1 MPTIT
6 ASKDMLLFDT
16 VQCGMCQIQ
25 TIQLQNCES
34 VPCQWSMAE
43 EVKPL
48 KKQQRLIPAVF
59 QMIPCSGVLFPGER
73 VNVHIK
79 FRPVEGCSYSRRLVI
94 HVSDSTQQVFITAR
108 GQAEEAR
115 LEFCPSVL
123 ELGPCLPF
131 SSESKA
137 EVTVKNHSSFP
148 IEFYSL
154 EFDKQYLKEEEIL
167 RLIDEYDENNM
178 LLLPPRVPGEG
189 LPAELLEYCSQ
200 LKDDVLNVGMVEDE
214 SKKDGTVK
222 DEEKS
227 KPNDGA
233 VEMSFFN
240 VKPGQFFFSQLTRE
254 GIIGSV
260 KQLDM
265 TPASR
270 AIARHMELN
279 LSPEGVTAQNHRGI
293 AIIVYGAPLTDK
305 SSMAAALACYYGAVC
320 LSIDAVV
327 TDAIQ
332 NGTSPAS
339 LSARQLYHAAVA
351 DYEQK
356 KAAEAAK
363 AIEEKTQSKPAA
375 PPESSDP
382 DLIPDFLNTVDV
394 PADQSENCCNN
405 NLSTAHQMSENTAKD
420 FCVGGNATTIS
431 FFPPERL
438 LVEIL
443 IERFQLSDCH
453 SGIVING
460 LETVYSQS
468 QPSTLQVVLK
478 AFSNRKHIYVLNL
491 SDTYDAL
498 KERDRLQREAE
509 EALQKEIAEREER
522 WQWELDQET
531 FDALPDEDKEK
542 ITQRHLEAFRQKK
555 QRALEQ
561 KAKEEEERR
570 QQEEN
575 HRLKE
580 KELKKKKKKD
590 EKSATL
596 EVPRMKTSLE
606 IKQSIVDELQCEFDK
621 YEQSQAMVEQ
631 ILQQWDRVQGVLLD
645 SFPAEELRP
654 CSVDAIIEKK

>member
-1 MPTIT
+1 MT
-6 ASKDMLLFDT
+6 
-16 VQCGMCQIQ
+16 
-25 TIQLQNCES
+25 
-34 VPCQWSMAE
+34 
-43 EVKPL
+43 
-48 KKQQRLIPAVF
+48 
-59 QMIPCSGVLFPGER
+59 LFP
-73 VNVHIK
+73 
-79 FRPVEGCSYSRRLVI
+79 
-94 HVSDSTQQVFITAR
+94 VFYVQILKTKR
-108 GQAEEAR
+108 EKEDW
-115 LEFCPSVL
+115 EVL
-123 ELGPCLPF
+123 
-131 SSESKA
+131 
-137 EVTVKNHSSFP
+137 
-148 IEFYSL
+148 SL
-154 EFDKQYLKEEEIL
+154 IL

-233 VEMSFFN
+233 VEMSSFN

-279 LSPEGVTAQNHRGI
+279 LSPEGLTAQNHRGI

-305 SSMAAALACYYGAVC
+305 SSMAAALACYYGAAC

-382 DLIPDFLNTVDV
+382 DLIPAFLNTVDV

-405 NLSTAHQMSENTAKD
+405 NPSTAHQTSENTAKD

-431 FFPPERL
+431 FFPPEHL

-443 IERFQLSDCH
+443 IERFQLSDCQ

-460 LETVYSQS
+460 LESVYSQS

-498 KERDRLQREAE
+498 KERDRQQREAE

-522 WQWELDQET
+522 WQWNLDQET

-606 IKQSIVDELQCEFDK
+606 IKQSIVDELQCEFEK

-631 ILQQWDRVQGVLLD
+631 VLQQWDRVQGVLSD
-645 SFPAEELRP
+645 SFPAEEFRP
-654 CSVDAIIEKK
+654 GSDDAIIEKKVNVIIVIFF